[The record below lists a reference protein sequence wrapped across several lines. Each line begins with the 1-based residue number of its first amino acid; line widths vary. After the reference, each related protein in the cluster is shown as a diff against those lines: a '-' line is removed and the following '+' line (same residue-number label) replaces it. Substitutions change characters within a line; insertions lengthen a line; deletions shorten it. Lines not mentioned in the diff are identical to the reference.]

1 MKNIEKMKKD
11 FPNAVE
17 LIKSDLKSHEK
28 QKEFLNACLQE
39 YVEDNNFENF
49 YSALKFIIETR
60 GSISEFAKETNI
72 SRRGLYTMFNGEATP
87 RLDTIIKVLNE
98 LGFSLKVA

>member
-1 MKNIEKMKKD
+1 MKKK
-11 FPNAVE
+11 FPNAIE
-17 LIKSDLKSHEK
+17 FIKQDLKNPEE

-39 YVEDNNFENF
+39 YVEDGNFENF

-60 GSISEFAKETNI
+60 SSISEFAKETKI
-72 SRRGLYTMFNGEATP
+72 SRRALYTMFNGEAVP
-87 RLDTIIKVLNE
+87 RLDNMIKVLSE

>member
-1 MKNIEKMKKD
+1 MNNDKLKKD
-11 FPNAVE
+11 FPNAIE
-17 LIKSDLKSHEK
+17 LIKQDLSSPEE

-39 YVEDNNFENF
+39 YVEDGNFENF

-60 GSISEFAKETNI
+60 GSISSFAKDTDI
-72 SRRGLYTMFNGEATP
+72 SRRALYTMFNGEAVP
-87 RLDTIIKVLNE
+87 RLDNIIKVLTQ